1 MGKAAIFRYKY
12 RLPEYLFKKV
22 VSYFVFSYRQM
33 LNDNEKYSKQYCN
46 TNTTFKFEDYLK
58 WNFVKKYLQNE
69 QNKIKSGI
77 KEIANFSFQFETDK
91 EYIQDEIIKP
101 DKIDIF
107 ISNLG
112 LNATWN
118 NEVKEDHYFAFECKR
133 LHNKKNNNAYI
144 TDIEK
149 FVQRDYWQTG
159 FRFPFNGLIGFVE
172 KSTIS
177 IQEIINDI
185 DLKLRNHKTIESFE
199 NDGNILEKSPICDFN
214 YYRLSKHKH
223 ILVSAT
229 IEVHHLFF
237 DYSEIIVE

>member
-1 MGKAAIFRYKY
+1 MFKAAIFKYKSK
-12 RLPEYLFKKV
+12 LPEILFKEV
-22 VSYFVFSYRQM
+22 LNYFVYSYRQM
-33 LNDNEKYSKQYCN
+33 LNDKEQYSKQDCEVK
-46 TNTTFKFEDYLK
+46 TTFKFEDYLK

-77 KEIANFSFQFETDK
+77 KEIAYLSFQFETEK
-91 EYIQDEIIKP
+91 EYIQDETIKT

-112 LNATWN
+112 LNTSWN

-133 LHNKKNNNAYI
+133 LKNTRKNNEYI

-172 KSTIS
+172 KSTTLL
-177 IQEIINDI
+177 EKIINDI
-185 DLKLRNHKTIESFE
+185 DIKLKNHNKIKSFK
-199 NDGNILEKSPICDFN
+199 NKGIILDKYPIYDFD
-214 YYRLSKHKH
+214 RCHLSKHRH
-223 ILVSAT
+223 NSVSII
-229 IEVHHLFF
+229 IEVYHLFF
-237 DYSEIIVE
+237 DYSSIIVD